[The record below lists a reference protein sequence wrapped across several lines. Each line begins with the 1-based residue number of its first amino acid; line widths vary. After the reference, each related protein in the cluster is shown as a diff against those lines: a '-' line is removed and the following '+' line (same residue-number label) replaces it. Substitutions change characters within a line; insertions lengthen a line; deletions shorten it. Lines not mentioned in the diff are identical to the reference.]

1 MQFHVANVNV
11 VVSGLMASILRS
23 CHAEC
28 QRKCAMLRCFNK
40 SARKSS
46 PCSERSGCERD
57 KIRPARL
64 AVVKNETKFALH
76 AQNMRKSGIS
86 SELGEFCTEYEVS
99 RFLLGEFFHGTV
111 AGRAVL
117 GQIFRA
123 DWHCA
128 QVLEA
133 TRRPPC
139 RHWWGIAPPRSRP
152 TTCRR
157 RVGSTCRAFPPLYS
171 VASVCVC
178 GVPSC
183 AAGAPYLRCSRIP
196 HSYNKTARRAAG
208 RGWSGRRESNPPL
221 KLGKLPFYR

>member
-1 MQFHVANVNV
+1 
-11 VVSGLMASILRS
+11 MASIPRS

-57 KIRPARL
+57 EIRPAWL
-64 AVVKNETKFALH
+64 VVVKNETKFALH

-111 AGRAVL
+111 DGRAVL

-139 RHWWGIAPPRSRP
+139 RHWWGIAPREAVMHRVAGVSDPRVVQFP
-152 TTCRR
+152 AA
-157 RVGSTCRAFPPLYS
+157 RA
-171 VASVCVC
+171 ASVCVRA

-183 AAGAPYLRCSRIP
+183 AAGVPYLRCTRAS
-196 HSYNKTARRAAG
+196 RAAITK
-208 RGWSGRRESNPPL
+208 PPGTQPGGGGAGDGNRTRL
-221 KLGKLPFYR
+221 

>member
-1 MQFHVANVNV
+1 
-11 VVSGLMASILRS
+11 
-23 CHAEC
+23 
-28 QRKCAMLRCFNK
+28 MLRCFDK

-57 KIRPARL
+57 KVRPARL

-86 SELGEFCTEYEVS
+86 SELGEFCTAYEVS

-139 RHWWGIAPPRSRP
+139 RHWRGIAPPAKPLCTVSLACRTLVLCNSPLRS
-152 TTCRR
+152 
-157 RVGSTCRAFPPLYS
+157 A
-171 VASVCVC
+171 ASVCVR
-178 GVPSC
+178 
-183 AAGAPYLRCSRIP
+183 AGFPRVLLVRRISVAMLTARG
-196 HSYNKTARRAAG
+196 HNKTARRAAG
-208 RGWSGRRESNPPL
+208 RGRSGRRESNPPL

>member
-28 QRKCAMLRCFNK
+28 QRKYAMLRCFNK

-139 RHWWGIAPPRSRP
+139 RHWWGIAPREAVLQPVAAVSDPRVVQFP
-152 TTCRR
+152 AAQCRIR
-157 RVGSTCRAFPPLYS
+157 LCAR
-171 VASVCVC
+171 

-183 AAGAPYLRCSRIP
+183 AAGSPYLRCSRIP

-208 RGWSGRRESNPPL
+208 REWSGRRESNPPL

>member
-11 VVSGLMASILRS
+11 VVSSLMASILRS
-23 CHAEC
+23 CHADC
-28 QRKCAMLRCFNK
+28 QRKCDMLRCFNK

-76 AQNMRKSGIS
+76 AQNMRKSGIP

-139 RHWWGIAPPRSRP
+139 RHWWGIAPREAVMHRVAGVSDPRVVQFP
-152 TTCRR
+152 AAQCRIR
-157 RVGSTCRAFPPLYS
+157 LCAR
-171 VASVCVC
+171 

-183 AAGAPYLRCSRIP
+183 AAGAPYLRCNAHR
-196 HSYNKTARRAAG
+196 TRA
-208 RGWSGRRESNPPL
+208 
-221 KLGKLPFYR
+221 

>member
-1 MQFHVANVNV
+1 
-11 VVSGLMASILRS
+11 MASILRS

-76 AQNMRKSGIS
+76 AQNMRKSGIP

-99 RFLLGEFFHGTV
+99 RFLLGEFFHGTA
-111 AGRAVL
+111 AGWAVL
-117 GQIFRA
+117 GEYFRA
-123 DWHCA
+123 NRHCA
-128 QVLEA
+128 GLGSSSAPSTLVAMGVLRHA
-133 TRRPPC
+133 KPSGGVSPAC
-139 RHWWGIAPPRSRP
+139 RTLVLCNSPLRS
-152 TTCRR
+152 
-157 RVGSTCRAFPPLYS
+157 A
-171 VASVCVC
+171 ASVCVR
-178 GVPSC
+178 
-183 AAGAPYLRCSRIP
+183 AGFPRVLLVRRISVAMLTARG
-196 HSYNKTARRAAG
+196 HNKTARRVAG

-221 KLGKLPFYR
+221 KLGKLPIYR

>member
-1 MQFHVANVNV
+1 
-11 VVSGLMASILRS
+11 MASILRS

-86 SELGEFCTEYEVS
+86 GELGEFCTEYEVF

-139 RHWWGIAPPRSRP
+139 RHWWGIAPREAVMHRVAGVSDPRVVQFP
-152 TTCRR
+152 AAQCRIR
-157 RVGSTCRAFPPLYS
+157 LCAR
-171 VASVCVC
+171 

-183 AAGAPYLRCSRIP
+183 AAGAPYLRCNAHR
-196 HSYNKTARRAAG
+196 TWA
-208 RGWSGRRESNPPL
+208 
-221 KLGKLPFYR
+221 

>member
-1 MQFHVANVNV
+1 
-11 VVSGLMASILRS
+11 MASILRS

-76 AQNMRKSGIS
+76 AQNMRKSGIP

-99 RFLLGEFFHGTV
+99 RFLLGEFFTELLLDGPYWARFFAPTGT
-111 AGRAVL
+111 A
-117 GQIFRA
+117 
-123 DWHCA
+123 
-128 QVLEA
+128 
-133 TRRPPC
+133 
-139 RHWWGIAPPRSRP
+139 PRSW
-152 TTCRR
+152 RR
-157 RVGSTCRAFPPLYS
+157 RGALHVGTGGGLPPARPLCTVSPACRTLVLCNSPLRS
-171 VASVCVC
+171 AASVCVR
-178 GVPSC
+178 
-183 AAGAPYLRCSRIP
+183 AGFPRVLLVRRISVAMLTARG
-196 HSYNKTARRAAG
+196 HNKTARRAAG

>member
-28 QRKCAMLRCFNK
+28 QRKCAMLRCFDK

-76 AQNMRKSGIS
+76 AQNMRKSGLS
-86 SELGEFCTEYEVS
+86 SELGEFCTAYEVY

-139 RHWWGIAPPRSRP
+139 RHWRGIAPPRSRYAP
-152 TTCRR
+152 CRW
-157 RVGSTCRAFPPLYS
+157 RVG
-171 VASVCVC
+171 
-178 GVPSC
+178 PSC
-183 AAGAPYLRCSRIP
+183 CAIPRCAVPHPFVCARGSLVCCWFAVSPLQCSPHAGITKPP
-196 HSYNKTARRAAG
+196 GARPGGGGAG
-208 RGWSGRRESNPPL
+208 DGNRTRL
-221 KLGKLPFYR
+221 

>member
-1 MQFHVANVNV
+1 
-11 VVSGLMASILRS
+11 MASILRS

-139 RHWWGIAPPRSRP
+139 RHWWGIAPREAVLQPVAAVLDPR
-152 TTCRR
+152 
-157 RVGSTCRAFPPLYS
+157 VVHFPRCTVSHP
-171 VASVCVC
+171 SVC
-178 GVPSC
+178 
-183 AAGAPYLRCSRIP
+183 AGFPRVLLVRRISVVRASR
-196 HSYNKTARRAAG
+196 TAITKPPGARPG
-208 RGWSGRRESNPPL
+208 GGWSGRRESNPPL

>member
-1 MQFHVANVNV
+1 
-11 VVSGLMASILRS
+11 MASILRS

-28 QRKCAMLRCFNK
+28 QRKCDMLRCFNK

-76 AQNMRKSGIS
+76 AQNMRKSGIP

-139 RHWWGIAPPRSRP
+139 RHWWGIAPREAVMHRVAGVSAHRVASFPRCSSSRP
-152 TTCRR
+152 TRR
-157 RVGSTCRAFPPLYS
+157 RSCCLMCCWFAVAPLQRSPLAGITKPPG
-171 VASVCVC
+171 ARP
-178 GVPSC
+178 GGGG
-183 AAGAPYLRCSRIP
+183 AGDGNRTRL
-196 HSYNKTARRAAG
+196 
-208 RGWSGRRESNPPL
+208 
-221 KLGKLPFYR
+221 